1 MHLEKPL
8 AFLQPERER
17 ENAFGHA
24 WELRNLDG
32 EFFLV
37 RKRRVEISS
46 LACSFLS
53 TDNLSR
59 LLVTRVLSFFDR
71 VAANAP
77 SFFFSLSIAEDTVFS
92 RADHVHH
99 ARRLLALQPIWRTS
113 WLATGATGRR
123 RRSEFFGLVGF
134 VRNFDGRFDRQG
146 IQEYTLNTRRDGFKR
161 VLLDWKKKKKKEENE
176 RIPEE
181 LINRTN

>member
-71 VAANAP
+71 VAANVP
-77 SFFFSLSIAEDTVFS
+77 SFFFDCRFRLPRIPFS
-92 RADHVHH
+92 RERTTSTMH
-99 ARRLLALQPIWRTS
+99 AVSSRYSQYGGLAGYRRNGKKTKI
-113 WLATGATGRR
+113 
-123 RRSEFFGLVGF
+123 
-134 VRNFDGRFDRQG
+134 G
-146 IQEYTLNTRRDGFKR
+146 IF
-161 VLLDWKKKKKKEENE
+161 
-176 RIPEE
+176 RISR
-181 LINRTN
+181 IRICSKF